1 MIYIIA
7 SLIFTIGI
15 LGFILHDNIFKTR
28 VIYKDPEIYVKYKS
42 DILNMLYDYQKKY
55 AEEAEKL
62 YGQLNF
68 YNKNKYQIDV
78 NIYTNTLKEYTKFES
93 MCILCKNLIEEI
105 NNININEN

>member
-15 LGFILHDNIFKTR
+15 LGFILHDTIFKTR
-28 VIYKDPEIYVKYKS
+28 VIYKDPESYVKYKS
-42 DILNMLYDYQKKY
+42 DILNMLYDHQKKY

-68 YNKNKYQIDV
+68 YNKNQYQIDT
-78 NIYTNTLKEYTKFES
+78 NIYTNTLKEYIKFES

-105 NNININEN
+105 NDIKIND

>member
-1 MIYIIA
+1 MIYLIA

-15 LGFILHDNIFKTR
+15 LGLILQNNIFKTR
-28 VIYKDPEIYVKYKS
+28 VIYKDPENYVKYKS

-62 YGQLNF
+62 YGQLEF
-68 YNKNKYQIDV
+68 YKKNRYPINTDQ
-78 NIYTNTLKEYTKFES
+78 YTNLFIEYKNFES

-105 NNININEN
+105 NDIKIND